1 MTDICTECRIF
12 TKIWNQIFKMII
24 FEKLETDFQSK
35 VHPTKLYT
43 IQLHTVLISS
53 EPVSNFL
60 SY

>member
-1 MTDICTECRIF
+1 
-12 TKIWNQIFKMII
+12 MII

-60 SY
+60 VIKDQMRLTPSIS